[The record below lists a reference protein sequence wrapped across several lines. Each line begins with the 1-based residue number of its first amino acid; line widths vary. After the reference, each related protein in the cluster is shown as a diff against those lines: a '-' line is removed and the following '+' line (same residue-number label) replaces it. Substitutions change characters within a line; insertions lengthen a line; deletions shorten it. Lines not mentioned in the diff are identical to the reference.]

1 MKGIVQRM
9 PSAHISLVYLLMDSL
24 PHGCVARVQSTR
36 IQGSTGTADQLTKGM
51 SDNTHKRAAGSSQ
64 RSLRRLG

>member
-24 PHGCVARVQSTR
+24 PQSHSLSG
-36 IQGSTGTADQLTKGM
+36 II
-51 SDNTHKRAAGSSQ
+51 HFSSQ
-64 RSLRRLG
+64 ETVDSYTSDTGVAQSSVDEQVLPPI